1 MRLQSHCSKSTPRLP
16 RGQFHPTPSIY
27 CKGELLPFNQNHD
40 IHLLLMKGTNFTGY
54 PELRELQETLESR
67 VRQNMRQE
75 LGQIV
80 QSAVADAL
88 QKIFPNG
95 MVQKVTTDSGVM
107 PESLPST
114 SRPKRRTKQLPRP
127 RPSNHNTFKV
137 NEQRTNTVVVLLMS
151 C

>member
-1 MRLQSHCSKSTPRLP
+1 MFIPAPLVQDVPCDSNPTAPSQRSDCPEGSSIQ
-16 RGQFHPTPSIY
+16 HPPFTAKVSY
-27 CKGELLPFNQNHD
+27 YPFNQNHD
-40 IHLLLMKGTNFTGY
+40 IHLLLMKGTDLTGY

-88 QKIFPNG
+88 QKILPNG

-114 SRPKRRTKQLPRP
+114 ASRPKRKTKQLPRP
-127 RPSNHNTFKV
+127 
-137 NEQRTNTVVVLLMS
+137 
-151 C
+151 